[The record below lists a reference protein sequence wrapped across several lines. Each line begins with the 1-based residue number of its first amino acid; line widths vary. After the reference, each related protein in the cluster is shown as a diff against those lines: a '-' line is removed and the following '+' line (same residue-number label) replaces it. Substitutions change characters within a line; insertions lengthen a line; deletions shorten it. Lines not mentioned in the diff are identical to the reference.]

1 MAKKKIIKNVNYG
14 LPCLN
19 CANMTVDK
27 LTRSCNCLIDN
38 ECFWN
43 EDQGYY
49 KSGSRMNVCKE
60 WKERK

>member
-38 ECFWN
+38 DCFWN